1 MAGIWDA
8 LLSLGLQ
15 GAGYLIKN
23 RAEDKAADKR
33 SAILR
38 EIETLNNQA
47 LNQKAAITQNQV
59 ASYAP
64 AARVQALDSLERQ
77 ATGRLQADLVGP
89 DTTVDGPTYG
99 GKVSEAFTTGKA
111 QRAADELRYATKLA
125 SLMGRVAAPADQA
138 LEQSYANADAA
149 TARATVGSNLR
160 GNIDNQQLALN
171 AVEPNGGHLMAGDL
185 LAGAGLAVGT
195 PRDTSFGAP
204 TPPPQPTP
212 MAGGGASQIPMGA
225 SPNAVPG
232 RSTGVN
238 RSSQNAMLGRSPT
251 APGTPRP
258 GSTAYWAGGRR

>member
-8 LLSLGLQ
+8 LLSIGLQ

-23 RAEDKAADKR
+23 RAEEKAADKR

-38 EIETLNNQA
+38 EIEALNNQA
-47 LNQKAAITQNQV
+47 MNQKLAITQNQV

-64 AARVQALDSLERQ
+64 AARVEALDRLERQ

-89 DTTVDGPTYG
+89 ETAVDGPVYG

-111 QRAADELRYATKLA
+111 QRAADELRRATKLA
-125 SLMGRVAAPADQA
+125 SLMGRVAAPADLA
-138 LEQSYANADAA
+138 LEQGYANADAN
-149 TARATVGSNLR
+149 TARATVGSDLR
-160 GNIDNQQLALN
+160 GNLANQQLALN

-185 LAGAGLAVGT
+185 LAGAGLAIGT
-195 PRDTSFGAP
+195 PRDTTSFGAP
-204 TPPPQPTP
+204 TPPPNPAIP
-212 MAGGGASQIPMGA
+212 SGGASQIGMGA

-232 RSTGVN
+232 RRTGVN
-238 RSSQNAMLGRSPT
+238 RASQNAMLGRSPT
-251 APGTPRP
+251 PPGAPKP